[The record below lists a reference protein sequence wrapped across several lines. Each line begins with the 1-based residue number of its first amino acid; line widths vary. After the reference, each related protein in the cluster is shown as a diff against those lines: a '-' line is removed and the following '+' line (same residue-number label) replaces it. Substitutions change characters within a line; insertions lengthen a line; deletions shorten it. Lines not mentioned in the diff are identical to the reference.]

1 MSVHC
6 HSRHTAL
13 PQCDT
18 HNTALLFYFS
28 FFSLFHCFFFCNV
41 LFTFIRLHFL
51 QSNSRASEQRENCFA
66 GWLLSAPALKI
77 APSSQCQNLS
87 FRIRN
92 MNQALIFGSLKRILS
107 SPIWLK
113 FLEKVRRAVCTF
125 AVSLFLIDSLRKT
138 WKQRSM
144 DDYWLMVFKKKL
156 IHNLTGAL
164 SKPIPLVK
172 RSSEQ
177 FLFLRLFIWKALI
190 HSLPTIEKSHS
201 KYTKN
206 LFWP

>member
-1 MSVHC
+1 MVTICHSCRHSPFEGALLGAPQSPHCIATAVHC

-18 HNTALLFYFS
+18 HNTALFFYFS
-28 FFSLFHCFFFCNV
+28 YFSLFHCFYFCNV
-41 LFTFIRLHFL
+41 LFTFIKLHIL

-92 MNQALIFGSLKRILS
+92 MNQALIFGSLKRSLS
-107 SPIWLK
+107 SPIWMK

-125 AVSLFLIDSLRKT
+125 AVSLFLTDSLRKT

-144 DDYWLMVFKKKL
+144 DDY
-156 IHNLTGAL
+156 
-164 SKPIPLVK
+164 
-172 RSSEQ
+172 
-177 FLFLRLFIWKALI
+177 
-190 HSLPTIEKSHS
+190 
-201 KYTKN
+201 
-206 LFWP
+206 